1 MTVFWIWSFWE
12 NFELPNIQKHPHFA
26 CQKIRLN
33 SLIYFQSNSLEARW
47 ARYNGRRDIWKKDPE
62 CRNVVNYLINI
73 NQFHG
78 KRVVPLCIFK
88 RKVLLHILWFEHEIL
103 KCTWAKSQ
111 EKWQLKTDIAITK
124 LHYVSPLPNFL
135 EKRKLRNSGNNHYRA
150 PSMVPKN

>member
-88 RKVLLHILWFEHEIL
+88 RKVLLRPHFMV
-103 KCTWAKSQ
+103 WAWNIEMYVGQKSRKMTV
-111 EKWQLKTDIAITK
+111 ENWYRNHKTALRITTAK
-124 LHYVSPLPNFL
+124 LL
-135 EKRKLRNSGNNHYRA
+135 RKEETAKFGE
-150 PSMVPKN
+150 